1 LNNFKSKLAL
11 LQVLDRTGGHGIRF
25 SLAAS
30 GIRVFN
36 TLTGNCK
43 NYYNISLGTAH
54 VPASPCRYRY
64 NR

>member
-1 LNNFKSKLAL
+1 MLVLNNFKSKLAL

-30 GIRVFN
+30 DI
-36 TLTGNCK
+36 GNCK
-43 NYYNISLGTAH
+43 NYYNILPGTAH